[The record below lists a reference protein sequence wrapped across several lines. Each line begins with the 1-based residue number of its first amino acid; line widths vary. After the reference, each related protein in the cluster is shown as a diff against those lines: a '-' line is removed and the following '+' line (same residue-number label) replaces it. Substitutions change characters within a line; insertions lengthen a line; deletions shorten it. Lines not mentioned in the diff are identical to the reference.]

1 MNVEQYNKIRWL
13 KMKENNVYPNCN
25 NELIDV
31 NMLSKKGKDK
41 IIKMA
46 TIQKIWDLLLLK
58 GETKW

>member
-46 TIQKIWDLLLLK
+46 TIQKI
-58 GETKW
+58 